1 MNTSQHILD
10 LMTNDLPEHD
20 DLVIDEIIKDGK
32 TLPWVYVRV
41 LVHRA
46 AKQLDIKIKTR
57 IRNGKLLVWRVQP

>member
-10 LMTNDLPEHD
+10 LMTNDLPEQD

-32 TLPWVYVRV
+32 PLPWVYVRV

-46 AKQLDIKIKTR
+46 AKQMGVKIKTR

>member
-10 LMTNDLPEHD
+10 LMTNDLPEQD
-20 DLVIDEIIKDGK
+20 DLVIEEIIKDGK
-32 TLPWVYVRV
+32 VLPWVYVRV

-46 AKQLDIKIKTR
+46 AKKLGVDIKTR

>member
-10 LMTNDLPEHD
+10 LMTNDLPEQD
-20 DLVIDEIIKDGK
+20 DLVIEEIIKDGK
-32 TLPWVYVRV
+32 PLDWVYVRV

-46 AKQLDIKIKTR
+46 AKKLGIDIKTR